1 MRVPLWLDTISA
13 PKFSQLTYDRSVDV
27 CIVGAGMAGV
37 TLAYLLKDTELNVA
51 LIDSDEVLHG
61 TSAYTTA
68 KITAHIILII
78 IKS

>member
-37 TLAYLLKDTELNVA
+37 TLAYLLK
-51 LIDSDEVLHG
+51 
-61 TSAYTTA
+61 
-68 KITAHIILII
+68 KIL
-78 IKS
+78 S